1 MIDSPTSE
9 KVTECQAFFLA
20 LLLWDCGGK
29 EHLPWGGKGWVHI
42 SALRVS
48 DIEQAPCLPELH
60 GPQLCNGCSSAL
72 LGESGKPE

>member
-9 KVTECQAFFLA
+9 KVNECQAYLLEEHQGVFFLT

-29 EHLPWGGKGWVHI
+29 EHLPWGGEGWVHI

-48 DIEQAPCLPELH
+48 DIEQAPCLPELQC
-60 GPQLCNGCSSAL
+60 PQL
-72 LGESGKPE
+72 